1 MKTKIDINDFS
12 YLIDLVYADFVADE
26 TVVYMEKMT
35 KWDEQKIK
43 NNLTRLMLGDSSV
56 FDKYITEIKYKFR
69 FNNLKQQVESYQL
82 TGTPIDITI
91 HQVDDFMVDV
101 YKSMYKMEILIKDLD
116 EEIGDTYFFDG
127 ENDGVNDGVNDGED
141 FSSMKQKL
149 NKEFNKTKKVFED
162 MMLDCEFS
170 YCEISGIQ
178 RNYLNDML
186 KESIENEDF
195 EKSAKIRDK
204 IKKVLENF
212 M

>member
-1 MKTKIDINDFS
+1 MKTKIDINEFS
-12 YLIDLVYADFVADE
+12 YLVDLVYADFVVDE
-26 TVVYMEKMT
+26 TVIYMENMT
-35 KWDEQKIK
+35 KLDEKKIK
-43 NNLTRLMLGDSSV
+43 DNLTRLMLGDSSV
-56 FDKYITEIKYKFR
+56 FDKYITEIKYKFK

-101 YKSMYKMEILIKDLD
+101 YKSMYSMEILIKDLD

-127 ENDGVNDGVNDGED
+127 VNDGVNDGED
-141 FSSMKQKL
+141 FASMKQKL
-149 NKEFNKTKKVFED
+149 KKEFNKTKRVFED
-162 MMLDCEFS
+162 MMLNCEFS

-186 KESIENEDF
+186 KESIDNEDF

-204 IKKVLENF
+204 I
-212 M
+212 

>member
-1 MKTKIDINDFS
+1 MKTKIDINEFS
-12 YLIDLVYADFVADE
+12 YLVDLVYADFVVDE
-26 TVVYMEKMT
+26 TVIYMENMT
-35 KWDEQKIK
+35 KLDEKKIK
-43 NNLTRLMLGDSSV
+43 DNLTRLMLGDSSV
-56 FDKYITEIKYKFR
+56 FDKYITEIKYKFK

-127 ENDGVNDGVNDGED
+127 VNDGVNDGED
-141 FSSMKQKL
+141 FASMKQKL
-149 NKEFNKTKKVFED
+149 KKEFNKTKRVFED
-162 MMLDCEFS
+162 MMLNCEFS

-186 KESIENEDF
+186 KESIDNEDF

>member
-1 MKTKIDINDFS
+1 MKTKIDINEFS
-12 YLIDLVYADFVADE
+12 YLVDLVYADFVADE
-26 TVVYMEKMT
+26 TVIYMET
-35 KWDEQKIK
+35 KLDEKKIK
-43 NNLTRLMLGDSSV
+43 DNLTRLMLGDSSV
-56 FDKYITEIKYKFR
+56 FDKYITEIKYKFK

-127 ENDGVNDGVNDGED
+127 VNDGVNDGED
-141 FSSMKQKL
+141 FASMKQKL
-149 NKEFNKTKKVFED
+149 KKEFNKTKRVFED
-162 MMLDCEFS
+162 MMLNCEFS

-186 KESIENEDF
+186 KESIDNEDF

>member
-1 MKTKIDINDFS
+1 MKTKIDINEFS
-12 YLIDLVYADFVADE
+12 YLVDLVYADFVVDE
-26 TVVYMEKMT
+26 TVIYMENMT
-35 KWDEQKIK
+35 KLDEKKIK
-43 NNLTRLMLGDSSV
+43 DNLTRLMLGDSSV
-56 FDKYITEIKYKFR
+56 FDKYITEIKYKFK

-101 YKSMYKMEILIKDLD
+101 YKSMYSMEILIKDLD

-127 ENDGVNDGVNDGED
+127 VNDGVNDGED
-141 FSSMKQKL
+141 FASMKQKL
-149 NKEFNKTKKVFED
+149 KKEFNKTKRVFED
-162 MMLDCEFS
+162 MMLNCEFS

-186 KESIENEDF
+186 KESIDNEDF

>member
-12 YLIDLVYADFVADE
+12 FLIDLVYADFVADE
-26 TVVYMEKMT
+26 SVVYMEKMT
-35 KWDEQKIK
+35 KLDEQKIK
-43 NNLTRLMLGDSSV
+43 DNLTRMMLGDSSV
-56 FDKYITEIKYKFR
+56 FDKYITEIKYKFK

-101 YKSMYKMEILIKDLD
+101 YKSMYKMENLIKDLD

-127 ENDGVNDGVNDGED
+127 VNDGVNDGEN

-149 NKEFNKTKKVFED
+149 KKEFNKTKKVFED
-162 MMLDCEFS
+162 MMLNCEFS

>member
-1 MKTKIDINDFS
+1 MKTKIDINEFS
-12 YLIDLVYADFVADE
+12 SLVDLVYADFVSDE

-35 KWDEQKIK
+35 KLDEQKIK
-43 NNLTRLMLGDSSV
+43 DNLTRMMLGDSSV
-56 FDKYITEIKYKFR
+56 FDKYITEIKYKFK

-101 YKSMYKMEILIKDLD
+101 YKSMYKMENLIKDLD

-127 ENDGVNDGVNDGED
+127 VNDGVNDGEN

-149 NKEFNKTKKVFED
+149 KKEFNKTKKVFED
-162 MMLDCEFS
+162 MMLNCEFS

>member
-1 MKTKIDINDFS
+1 MKTKIDINEFS
-12 YLIDLVYADFVADE
+12 YLVDLVYADFVADE
-26 TVVYMEKMT
+26 TVIYMET
-35 KWDEQKIK
+35 KLDEKKIK
-43 NNLTRLMLGDSSV
+43 DNLTRLMLGDSSV
-56 FDKYITEIKYKFR
+56 FDKYITEIKYKFK

-101 YKSMYKMEILIKDLD
+101 YKSMYSMEILIKDLD

-127 ENDGVNDGVNDGED
+127 VNDGVNDGED
-141 FSSMKQKL
+141 FASMKQKL
-149 NKEFNKTKKVFED
+149 KKEFNKTKRVFED
-162 MMLDCEFS
+162 MMLNCEFS

-186 KESIENEDF
+186 KESIDNEDF